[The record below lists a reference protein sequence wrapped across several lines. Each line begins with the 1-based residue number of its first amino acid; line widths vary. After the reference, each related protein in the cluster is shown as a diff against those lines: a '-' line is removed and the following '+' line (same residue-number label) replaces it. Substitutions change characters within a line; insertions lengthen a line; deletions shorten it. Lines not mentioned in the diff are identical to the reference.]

1 MGAFYNHN
9 QPCMYNGV
17 SYIFLYCLHFLYIFL
32 LILKSIA
39 NYNKISYNL
48 LMKHGQSKQSL
59 QNK

>member
-1 MGAFYNHN
+1 MGAFYSHN

-48 LMKHGQSKQSL
+48 LMKHG
-59 QNK
+59 